1 MRKWLKDFRY
11 LKGYTHEDIA
21 NKCKISRSYYTH
33 IENGTKTPSV
43 EIAKKIG
50 ESLNFDWTFFFSNKR
65 SLKEHPVGLR
75 GGIYD

>member
-11 LKGYTHEDIA
+11 LKGYTHEGIA

-50 ESLNFDWTFFFSNKR
+50 GNLNFDWTFFFSNR
-65 SLKEHPVGLR
+65 CSLEEQSVGLR
-75 GGIYD
+75 DGIYD